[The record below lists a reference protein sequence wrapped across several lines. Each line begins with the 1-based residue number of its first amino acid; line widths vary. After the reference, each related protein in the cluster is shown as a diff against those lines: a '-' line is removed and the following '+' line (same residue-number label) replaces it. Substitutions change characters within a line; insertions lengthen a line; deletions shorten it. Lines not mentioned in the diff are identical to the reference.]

1 MIFNMNE
8 SATFGGYTV
17 NMEAVQESP
26 YELGLEGALM
36 HVYENECNY
45 NALMRAV
52 GLSEMK
58 YYQETG
64 KNLFVN
70 EAGALGNF
78 IEKAKSLFKKVIEK
92 IAMIAK
98 KFMAKINSYAI
109 SDKDFVKKY
118 EKDLLRR
125 DLGSMKFTG
134 WKFSDYMP
142 QFKGIPAADLMTKAG
157 ISTDASTY
165 EKVGENASEQVEKD
179 CAANRADMVGASGE
193 LTEEEFRK
201 ELHDKLYGEDK
212 EEFDVDIRKEMN
224 TITNTSSAVKAVE
237 TEQKKCTKII
247 NDFIKALEKAQ
258 TEIGKWDNA
267 EKSDTEL
274 SGKKNN
280 AVKSLSNEI
289 AVAKAYA
296 NDMTVAFGLMVQ
308 AKKDANRQAK
318 AICVKALSYTKK
330 DESAIFAGSDDIFAG
345 VVIR

>member
-52 GLSEMK
+52 GLSEMR

-64 KNLFVN
+64 KDLFVN

-78 IEKAKSLFKKVIEK
+78 IEKAKTLFKKVIEK

-98 KFMAKINSYAI
+98 KFMAKINSYVV

-142 QFKGIPAADLMTKAG
+142 QFKGIPAADLMTKVG
-157 ISTDASTY
+157 ISTDAGSY
-165 EKVGENASEQVEKD
+165 EKVGENSSEQVEKD
-179 CAANRADMVGASGE
+179 CGVNRAEMIGAPGE
-193 LTEEEFRK
+193 ITEE
-201 ELHDKLYGEDK
+201 
-212 EEFDVDIRKEMN
+212 
-224 TITNTSSAVKAVE
+224 
-237 TEQKKCTKII
+237 
-247 NDFIKALEKAQ
+247 
-258 TEIGKWDNA
+258 DN
-267 EKSDTEL
+267 
-274 SGKKNN
+274 G
-280 AVKSLSNEI
+280 
-289 AVAKAYA
+289 
-296 NDMTVAFGLMVQ
+296 
-308 AKKDANRQAK
+308 
-318 AICVKALSYTKK
+318 
-330 DESAIFAGSDDIFAG
+330 
-345 VVIR
+345 